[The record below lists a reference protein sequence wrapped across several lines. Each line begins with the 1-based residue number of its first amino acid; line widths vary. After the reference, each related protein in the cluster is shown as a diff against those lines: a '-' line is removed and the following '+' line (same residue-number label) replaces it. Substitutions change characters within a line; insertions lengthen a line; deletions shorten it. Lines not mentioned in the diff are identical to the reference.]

1 MKTDSLLIDF
11 CNERNLSESSLKHY
25 KCALN
30 KYSFFNEKNLTELLK
45 EADIEEEKGIRPKN
59 RQIVQRLKNFRLDLI
74 KKEASPNTIQTYFT
88 KVKTFYRHFGIEI
101 PYIPP
106 AKMPAGRHERYSDIP
121 KLDDIRQVIE
131 STSNLKHKAI
141 ILFMSSSGTARNE
154 TTSLT
159 VQDFIDATKDY
170 HNSTSIMDVLD
181 ELEGQKEV
189 IPIFEI
195 IRAKTNYLYYT
206 CCSPEAT
213 IAIVKFLKTRSK
225 MKKSDKLFDVN
236 NSGLKAIFNRVN
248 DKNRFEKIGPR
259 TNFFHSHA
267 LRKFHATTIEDVDLA
282 NTLQGR
288 KSNPIKESYF
298 KNNPTRLRER
308 YTPYLNK
315 LMINRVETFSIESE
329 EYRKVKKQLEENKE
343 ESKAKDKKIN
353 KLEKR
358 MELMDEKAK
367 ETEVLQSEL
376 DEIKSK
382 LADLDA
388 LAKVMDKPKV
398 KKVIEEE
405 LSS

>member
-1 MKTDSLLIDF
+1 MKTDSLLIKF

-25 KCALN
+25 NCALN
-30 KYSFFNEKNLTELLK
+30 KYSFFNGKNLTELLK
-45 EADIEEEKGIRPKN
+45 EADEEEEKGIRPKN

-74 KKEASPNTIQTYFT
+74 KNEASPNTIQTYFI

-121 KLDDIRQVIE
+121 NLDDIRQVIE

-189 IPIFEI
+189 IPIFEV

-213 IAIVKFLKTRSK
+213 IAIVKFLKSRSK

-236 NSGLKAIFNRVN
+236 NSGLKAIFNRLN
-248 DKNRFEKIGPR
+248 DKNRFEKKGPH

-282 NTLQGR
+282 NALQGR

-298 KNNPTRLRER
+298 KNNPKRLRER
-308 YTPYLNK
+308 YIPYLNK
-315 LMINRVETFSIESE
+315 LMINKAETFSIESE
-329 EYRKVKKQLEENKE
+329 EFKTVKQELDTQKKQNTEMEERMQSMEALMQEMAQELQKQKHSNK
-343 ESKAKDKKIN
+343 
-353 KLEKR
+353 
-358 MELMDEKAK
+358 
-367 ETEVLQSEL
+367 
-376 DEIKSK
+376 
-382 LADLDA
+382 
-388 LAKVMDKPKV
+388 
-398 KKVIEEE
+398 
-405 LSS
+405 